1 MSSFEGCF
9 AGVAMKSG
17 PWSCSGDLV
26 VLRWIHGYKLV
37 LFNWTRGGIILVIIA
52 FEELTFFGIS
62 CCFELVLYV
71 FAGVHI
77 FGAGLLCWSFV
88 LVLVGV
94 LGVPIQDTWLSQ
106 D

>member
-77 FGAGLLCWSFV
+77 FGAGLL
-88 LVLVGV
+88 
-94 LGVPIQDTWLSQ
+94 
-106 D
+106 